1 MGTELDSSDRELLSQ
16 AVSMPPRDPE
26 ALERTK
32 DDDMFRGR
40 KVVALKIE
48 QSVSFVSCRQIIVGV
63 ACLSTSRTMVHLFGS
78 PSPHTFHDSN
88 KKNLD
93 AEFITS

>member
-1 MGTELDSSDRELLSQ
+1 LGTELDSSDRELLSQ
-16 AVSMPPRDPE
+16 AVSMPPQDPK

-32 DDDMFRGR
+32 DDMFRGR

-88 KKNLD
+88 KKILD